1 MLYSKL
7 AGFLVLL
14 GFLLQRAAAE
24 DHGEGCKLAGTYV
37 FDSEP
42 DDPKIEAFLTAIGY
56 SHEDIQMI
64 QSFAKGL
71 KKEISYKDG
80 VMTVK
85 TITAVKTQEN
95 SFESGKQFTEQPLVG
110 VPLQTI
116 ATIEKSK
123 LTLVRKT
130 PAPASLETTEV
141 LTCTD
146 EGCTAAL
153 SIKGKDAAAQIKWK
167 RVEAEKSTIPPA

>member
-1 MLYSKL
+1 MQYSKL

-42 DDPKIEAFLTAIGY
+42 DDPKMEAFLNAVGY

-64 QSFAKGL
+64 QSFAKGS
-71 KKEISYKDG
+71 KKEISYKAG

-85 TITAVKTQEN
+85 VITAVKTQEN
-95 SFESGKQFTEQPLVG
+95 SFESGKQFTEQPIVG
-110 VPLQTI
+110 VPVQTI

-130 PAPASLETTEV
+130 PASLEVTEV

-146 EGCTAAL
+146 EGCTSAW
-153 SIKGKDAAAQIKWK
+153 SIKGKDIATEIKWK